1 MENKEPNLT
10 EEQLKLIQDVLK
22 KRINERQFRVSIVG
36 QTGVGKSSLLNA
48 LFGTQLKTDPVK
60 PCTKEIEEIPIETK
74 QKNTLFFYDL
84 PGIGESDEADEQYL
98 QKYREHLQSSDVIL
112 WAIHADNRS
121 VVFDLQSL
129 KKIMEGYTLEQKAV
143 LMSKLTFV
151 LTKADVLHPPSWIA
165 AKIGNIVKFLPPP
178 ETKSTLEQKAHY
190 YQETFIEPYG
200 SLIVSK
206 TYNDCNFSIKE
217 DGFKC
222 DQELKLIY
230 YKGYMNAEKFQS
242 YQQKYPQYQKVFE
255 RLYDNYQVIPCSAVF
270 RYNLNKLMLVIL
282 NKLGHEATIQFQ
294 KIVAGDALDQI
305 PFDETENLCNLL
317 VYDQQKQK
325 IIFEFRRWLNT
336 MKFGIFG
343 N

>member
-1 MENKEPNLT
+1 MEQQDYQLT
-10 EEQLKLIQDVLK
+10 DEEIRSIQDALK

-48 LFGTQLKTDPVK
+48 LFGTNLKTDPVK
-60 PCTKEIEEIPIETK
+60 PCTKEIEEIPIDTK

-84 PGIGESDEADEQYL
+84 PGIGESDEADEGYL

-129 KKIMEGYTLEQKAV
+129 KKIMDGYTREQQAV

-165 AKIGNIVKFLPPP
+165 AKIGKIVKFLPSP
-178 ETKSTLEQKAHY
+178 ETSNTLEQKARY
-190 YQETFIEPYG
+190 YQKTFIEPYG

-206 TYNDCNFSIKE
+206 TYNDCNFSIVE

-222 DQELKLIY
+222 DEYLKLIY
-230 YKGYMNAEKFQS
+230 YQGYMSEEKMKL
-242 YQQKYPQYQKVFE
+242 YQQKYPRYQKVFE
-255 RLYDNYQVIPCSAVF
+255 RLYDNYQVVPCSAVF

-282 NKLGHEATIQFQ
+282 NKLGQEATIQFQ
-294 KIVAGDALDQI
+294 KLVAGEALDEI
-305 PFDETENLCNLL
+305 PFEKTENLCNLL
-317 VYDQQKQK
+317 VYEPKTK
-325 IIFEFRRWLNT
+325 KTLFEFRRWLNT
-336 MKFGIFG
+336 QKFGIW
-343 N
+343 

>member
-1 MENKEPNLT
+1 MGIKEPNLT
-10 EEQLKLIQDVLK
+10 EDQFKLVQDELRTRV
-22 KRINERQFRVSIVG
+22 NERQFRVSIVG
-36 QTGVGKSSLLNA
+36 QTGVGKSSLINA
-48 LFGTQLKTDPVK
+48 LFGTKLKTDPVK
-60 PCTKEIEEIPIETK
+60 PSTKDIEEIPIETK

-84 PGIGESDEADEQYL
+84 PGIGESEEADEKYL

-129 KKIMEGYTLEQKAV
+129 KKIIEGYTQDQKAV
-143 LMSKLTFV
+143 LMSKLTFI

-165 AKIGNIVKFLPPP
+165 AKIGNIVKFLPSP
-178 ETKSTLEQKAHY
+178 ETNGTLEQKALY
-190 YQETFIEPYG
+190 YQKTFIEPYG

-206 TYNDCNFSIKE
+206 TYDDCNFSIQE

-222 DQELKLIY
+222 DRDLKLIY
-230 YKGYMNAEKFQS
+230 YKGYMNAEKFKS
-242 YQQKYPQYQKVFE
+242 YQQQYPQYQKIFE

-294 KIVAGDALDQI
+294 KLIASDALDQI
-305 PFDETENLCNLL
+305 PFDQTENLCNLL
-317 VYDQQKQK
+317 VYDPKTK
-325 IIFEFRRWLNT
+325 NTLFEFRRWLNVQKT
-336 MKFGIFG
+336 KTTWF
-343 N
+343 

>member
-1 MENKEPNLT
+1 MEEPNLT
-10 EEQLKLIQDVLK
+10 EDHFKLVIDELGTRV
-22 KRINERQFRVSIVG
+22 NERQFRVSIVG

-60 PCTKEIEEIPIETK
+60 PCTKEIEEIPVETK

-84 PGIGESDEADEQYL
+84 PGIGESDEADEKYL

-129 KKIMEGYTLEQKAV
+129 KKIMEGYTQEQKAV
-143 LMSKLTFV
+143 LMSKLTFI

-165 AKIGNIVKFLPPP
+165 AKIGNIVKFLPAS
-178 ETKSTLEQKAHY
+178 ETNGTLEQKSHY
-190 YQETFIEPYG
+190 YQKTFIEPYG

-206 TYNDCNFSIKE
+206 TYNDCNFSIQE
-217 DGFKC
+217 DSFKC
-222 DQELKLIY
+222 DEELKLIY
-230 YKGYMNAEKFQS
+230 YKGYMNAEKLKR
-242 YQQKYPQYQKVFE
+242 YQQQYPQYQKVFE

-294 KIVAGDALDQI
+294 KLIAGDALDQI
-305 PFDETENLCNLL
+305 PFDKTENLCNLL
-317 VYDQQKQK
+317 VYEPRSKK
-325 IIFEFRRWLNT
+325 TLFEFGSWLNT
-336 MKFGIFG
+336 QEKKWF
-343 N
+343 

>member
-1 MENKEPNLT
+1 MEIKEPNLT
-10 EEQLKLIQDVLK
+10 EDQFKLIQDFLK

-98 QKYREHLQSSDVIL
+98 QTYREHLQSSDVIL

-165 AKIGNIVKFLPPP
+165 AKIGNIVKFVPSP
-178 ETKSTLEQKAHY
+178 ETKTTLEKKSDY

-200 SLIVSK
+200 NLIVSK
-206 TYNDCNFSIKE
+206 TYNDCNFSIQE
-217 DGFKC
+217 EGFEC
-222 DQELKLIY
+222 DEQLKLIY
-230 YKGYMNAEKFQS
+230 YKGYMNAEKLKQ
-242 YQQKYPQYQKVFE
+242 YQQKYPQYEKVFE

-282 NKLGHEATIQFQ
+282 NKLGYEATIQFK
-294 KIVAGDALDQI
+294 KIVTGEALDEI
-305 PFDETENLCNLL
+305 PFDQTENLCNLL
-317 VYDQQKQK
+317 VYDQSKQK
-325 IIFEFRRWLNT
+325 VIFEFRRWLNT